1 MEQAKD
7 INGVI
12 ESSWSFMS
20 YGTLVGQY
28 QYLHKYLLGN
38 PCLVQ
43 FLDSIS
49 NANPMRL
56 ITEV

>member
-7 INGVI
+7 INGMI

-20 YGTLVGQY
+20 YGTLVR
-28 QYLHKYLLGN
+28 QYLYLYKYLLGN
-38 PCLVQ
+38 SCLVW

-49 NANPMRL
+49 NANLMRL

>member
-20 YGTLVGQY
+20 YGTFVGQY
-28 QYLHKYLLGN
+28 PYLHKYLLG
-38 PCLVQ
+38 
-43 FLDSIS
+43 
-49 NANPMRL
+49 
-56 ITEV
+56 